1 MADAASLAALSIEVW
16 VGTYLR
22 QGASSFFAEL
32 VLSEFTAAR
41 IEAIVDGGIDFLIF
55 SENLDPKFSSWSLIS
70 ASFGQCFHVISIR

>member
-32 VLSEFTAAR
+32 VLSEFTAAW

-55 SENLDPKFSSWSLIS
+55 SENLDGID
-70 ASFGQCFHVISIR
+70 GNIRVKEVACSTR

>member
-55 SENLDPKFSSWSLIS
+55 SENLDGID
-70 ASFGQCFHVISIR
+70 GNIRMKEGACSTR